1 MFRLRIWN
9 SREIFFFLN
18 QALRL
23 ACDQTTDYLSL
34 YQSRVELL
42 QHRRCGDGPCGLRL
56 MDCLCRH
63 QNSAGQLENHTGHA
77 GTQLLLEW
85 SLGEVNS
92 LL

>member
-9 SREIFFFLN
+9 SRTIFFILN

-23 ACDQTTDYLSL
+23 ACDHTTDYLSL
-34 YQSRVELL
+34 YQSGAEPVTAQGMWRGPMWPEA
-42 QHRRCGDGPCGLRL
+42 DGLTAF
-56 MDCLCRH
+56 CRD

-85 SLGEVNS
+85 SWVR
-92 LL
+92 